1 MDVGGCLWLHS
12 KFQPSVNWRW
22 WVLVNCSWKCQ
33 PLASLLF
40 KLHMLK
46 SHTSPMQDL
55 VIEDCFFSRLLDR
68 VGFPI
73 VTLKALEIC
82 DCDNLGFLLP
92 ELFRCHHPALEE
104 LKIGSHTL
112 RILSSFTFTLS
123 FSLAIFP
130 GLIQFDIDSRNGLES
145 LSISISEGEPTS
157 LRWLKIIRCYDLGY
171 IELPALDSACY
182 EILECEKLKLLALT
196 LSSLQKL
203 SLKDCPQLLF
213 YKDGLPSNLRE
224 LEICKYNQLTPQVNW
239 GLQRLTSL
247 TEFKIRGGCQDV
259 ESFPEEHL
267 LPSHLFVWV
276 CKIFLF
282 QCYKTYVWYQ
292 NYLILSLFCIQS
304 HNQLNSFEEY
314 WWRYGCAANSICLI

>member
-46 SHTSPMQDL
+46 THTSPMQDL
-55 VIEDCFFSRLLDR
+55 VIEDCFFSRPLDR

-130 GLIQFDIDSRNGLES
+130 GLIQFDIDALNGLE
-145 LSISISEGEPTS
+145 S

-171 IELPALDSACY
+171 IELPALDSAFY
-182 EILECEKLKLLALT
+182 EILECGKLKLLALT
-196 LSSLQKL
+196 LLITTQKVLFDSL
-203 SLKDCPQLLF
+203 
-213 YKDGLPSNLRE
+213 
-224 LEICKYNQLTPQVNW
+224 
-239 GLQRLTSL
+239 
-247 TEFKIRGGCQDV
+247 
-259 ESFPEEHL
+259 
-267 LPSHLFVWV
+267 
-276 CKIFLF
+276 
-282 QCYKTYVWYQ
+282 
-292 NYLILSLFCIQS
+292 
-304 HNQLNSFEEY
+304 
-314 WWRYGCAANSICLI
+314 